1 MSRTLKK
8 RDFAETV
15 LPNEKLQAC
24 LGTLALFDFDRLFWL
39 YQSLPRR
46 RNWGL
51 I

>member
-8 RDFAETV
+8 RDFAETG

-39 YQSLPRR
+39 HQNLPRCR
-46 RNWGL
+46 TWGL